1 MLDTILAITSFIFS
15 CFTLFQTH
23 KRDKQ
28 NKEFRDW
35 QIDFNTS
42 KENIRLVE
50 KQNDLILAQLN
61 TRVGLIPHFHLAL
74 EKSDIIFDSKCTI
87 LKISLINVGKEC
99 ACNIYIQPFDEDCK
113 IPTYFLS
120 QTGSTK
126 NIVIQDYL
134 NQYYALPKEFI
145 YFKISTTNIHENTD
159 FIRFKIRYYDL
170 IDNLYEQEF
179 KIGYDCVFLKG
190 FNLNYYSALPQLIK
204 K

>member
-28 NKEFRDW
+28 FRDW

-99 ACNIYIQPFDEDCK
+99 ACNIYIQPFDEDCN

-126 NIVIQDYL
+126 NIVIGSVVL
-134 NQYYALPKEFI
+134 IFLPSQFFWWVRFVLVCFFI
-145 YFKISTTNIHENTD
+145 WHAS
-159 FIRFKIRYYDL
+159 
-170 IDNLYEQEF
+170 
-179 KIGYDCVFLKG
+179 
-190 FNLNYYSALPQLIK
+190 SS
-204 K
+204 

>member
-61 TRVGLIPHFHLAL
+61 TSI
-74 EKSDIIFDSKCTI
+74 
-87 LKISLINVGKEC
+87 
-99 ACNIYIQPFDEDCK
+99 
-113 IPTYFLS
+113 
-120 QTGSTK
+120 
-126 NIVIQDYL
+126 
-134 NQYYALPKEFI
+134 
-145 YFKISTTNIHENTD
+145 TNI
-159 FIRFKIRYYDL
+159 K
-170 IDNLYEQEF
+170 
-179 KIGYDCVFLKG
+179 
-190 FNLNYYSALPQLIK
+190 
-204 K
+204 